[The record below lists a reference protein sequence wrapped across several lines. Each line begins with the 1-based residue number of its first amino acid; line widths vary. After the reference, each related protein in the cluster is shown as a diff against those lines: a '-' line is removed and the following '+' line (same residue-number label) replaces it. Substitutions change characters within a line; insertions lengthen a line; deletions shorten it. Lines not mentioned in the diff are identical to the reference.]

1 MSWQAFIGVFLFGFV
16 TIATP
21 GPANLALMAAG
32 AGAGVKRG
40 VPFLAGIWGGGFAVL
55 VAMGA
60 GLGVLLAS
68 VPDLYRALQ
77 VAGICYIIYLAV
89 RIVRAGAPGA
99 DETAEPPSFWAGLLV
114 HPLNPKIYAMTMTGF
129 TAFLTPGAAYGP
141 QAFATGAVLMGLML
155 LCTSAWLA
163 LGEGLSALM
172 AGARRGFYLR
182 LVLAGAMVVSVLLP
196 LFSSPAGF

>member
-77 VAGICYIIYLAV
+77 VAGICYIIILPCASCGQV
-89 RIVRAGAPGA
+89 RLGRMK
-99 DETAEPPSFWAGLLV
+99 
-114 HPLNPKIYAMTMTGF
+114 PLSRP
-129 TAFLTPGAAYGP
+129 
-141 QAFATGAVLMGLML
+141 
-155 LCTSAWLA
+155 
-163 LGEGLSALM
+163 LS
-172 AGARRGFYLR
+172 GRGFSFIR
-182 LVLAGAMVVSVLLP
+182 STRKFMP
-196 LFSSPAGF
+196 